1 MRDLHTVMSFGD
13 RRVSRAWQILLTN
26 PKLNAKQ
33 LAKSVGLSESR
44 LEHLIAEHTGTT
56 IRELKSK
63 LKVERLHEAH
73 RQLLETTDTIL
84 DIRERA
90 GYTYESNFIRDFK
103 NLFSLTPAACR
114 RHGK

>member
-1 MRDLHTVMSFGD
+1 MRDLKLVTPIGD
-13 RRVSRAWQILLTN
+13 RRVAQIWQSLMTN
-26 PKLNAKQ
+26 PKLKVKQ

-44 LEHLIAEHTGTT
+44 LEHLIVEHAGTT
-56 IRELKSK
+56 IRDLKNS
-63 LKVERLHEAH
+63 LKIERLHEAR

-90 GYTYESNFIRDFK
+90 GYVHESNFIRDFN
-103 NLFSLTPAACR
+103 NLFDLTPAAYR